1 MLSSPRSGRAIV
13 QNKAATG
20 FSTNTDTSRAVD
32 ESMTIARKGL
42 ADATPSLGVVFASP
56 FSWAEELAVLLF
68 AWITFIGA
76 AAVQRNDSHLSIDT
90 LRGRL
95 PLRGQRALDVFRRVV
110 IAACCVLLIYEG
122 TALSVRMWPLE
133 FPAMEVTR
141 SLLYLSV
148 PVGCAFSL
156 LFVLWSLRTREPPA
170 SVESDTNQAQ

>member
-1 MLSSPRSGRAIV
+1 MAAERRAGH
-13 QNKAATG
+13 AARVLDGLTRLVR
-20 FSTNTDTSRAVD
+20 FA
-32 ESMTIARKGL
+32 AGL
-42 ADATPSLGVVFASP
+42 ALGVASIVMLAQVVARFVFASP

-95 PLRGQRALDVFRRVV
+95 PLRGKRALDVFRRVV

-148 PVGCAFSL
+148 PVGCVFSL
-156 LFVLWSLRTREPPA
+156 LFVLRSLRTREPPA
-170 SVESDTNQAQ
+170 SVGSDANQAQ